1 MLPIRFSIP
10 RSLAAVS
17 RPSQS
22 IAGRACTSFATRR
35 LSSQASAAAVRRIGS
50 TVPITAARNFPR
62 IGVRS
67 ISTTHSFRLKEES
80 PAPPPEDDL
89 RIYSFED
96 VYKLANNPEPTRLLV
111 DVREPHELKKTGELP
126 NSVNI
131 PLETSPDAWFLPEEA
146 FQDKFGFEKP
156 SLDTE
161 LVFSCKSGVRSS
173 SAARIA
179 KMAGYRNTASY
190 KGSWLDW
197 AKNTGAPTY

>member
-1 MLPIRFSIP
+1 MLPIRFSVP

-22 IAGRACTSFATRR
+22 NAARTYTSFATRR
-35 LSSQASAAAVRRIGS
+35 LSIQASTSVRRN
-50 TVPITAARNFPR
+50 VPITAVRNLPL
-62 IGVRS
+62 IGVNVRS
-67 ISTTHSFRLKEES
+67 ISTTPIRFKEGS

-89 RIYSFED
+89 RIYTFEA
-96 VYKLANNPEPTRLLV
+96 VQRLANNPDPKRLLI
-111 DVREPHELKKTGELP
+111 DVREPHELQKSGELP
-126 NSVNI
+126 NSINI
-131 PLETSPDAWFLPEEA
+131 PLETSPDVWFLPEDA
-146 FQDKFGFEKP
+146 FLDKFGFEKP

-161 LVFSCKSGVRSS
+161 LVFSCKAGVRSS

-179 KMAGYRNTASY
+179 KMAGYKNTASY